1 MTPQELLS
9 PSLEPDAPLRLLAEQ
24 AIMRT
29 GGAPLIGGNAVR
41 VLRDSTENYPAWLEA
56 IAGARRV
63 VLFENYIIGKDRIG
77 RQFVEALAAKA
88 REGVHV
94 HLIYDWLGTPF
105 AGKLFQPLIAAG
117 GEVRCFNPPRL
128 DSPLGWV
135 TRDHRKVIVVDGEVA
150 FVAGL
155 CVARRWT
162 GNRER
167 GIPPWRDTGV
177 EVRGPA
183 VPEVERAFAR
193 LWNSMGA
200 ELDETRLTPPRSV
213 KACGDVNVMVLA
225 NEPTRGGVYRLDQF
239 LATVATRRLWLTDA
253 YYVATPPYVEALR
266 AAASDG
272 VDVRLL
278 VPGSS
283 DLPITQ
289 AFSRAGY
296 RALLEAGVRV
306 FEWNGNMLHAK
317 TAVADGRWSR
327 VGSSNLNL
335 SSWLANYE
343 LDVAVQDEAFG
354 RGLEEMY
361 LADLEHATEIVLATR
376 NRVRPLRD
384 GGAMHLGPVRGSAG
398 RAAASALR
406 IGNTVSAALTNRRV
420 LGVSEAGITAKFGAL
435 LSLLAVLAVLFPRLV
450 AVPLGVIAG
459 WIGLALLVR
468 AWRLRGQR
476 DAEEDRPADGVRD
489 PTSNTPERR

>member
-1 MTPQELLS
+1 MTPPELLS
-9 PSLEPDAPLRLLAEQ
+9 PALEPDAPLRLLAEQ

-29 GGAPLIGGNAVR
+29 GGAPLIAGNAVR
-41 VLRDSTENYPAWLEA
+41 ILRDSTENYPAWLDA
-56 IAGARRV
+56 IAHARRFI
-63 VLFENYIIGKDRIG
+63 LFENYIIGKDRIG
-77 RQFVEALAAKA
+77 RQFVDALTAKA
-88 REGVHV
+88 REGVRV

-105 AGKLFQPLIAAG
+105 AGKLFAPLHKAG

-128 DSPLGWV
+128 DSPLGWI
-135 TRDHRKVIVVDGEVA
+135 TRDHRKSIAVDGEVA
-150 FVAGL
+150 FVTGL
-155 CVARRWT
+155 CVARRWA
-162 GNRER
+162 GNPER
-167 GIPPWRDTGV
+167 GIAPWRDTGV

-183 VPEVERAFAR
+183 VPEIERAFAR
-193 LWNSMGA
+193 LWKSMGP
-200 ELDETRLTPPRSV
+200 ELDETQLTPPRGV
-213 KACGDVNVMVLA
+213 KPCGEMNVMVLA
-225 NEPTRGGVYRLDQF
+225 NQPTRSGVYRLDQF
-239 LATVATRRLWLTDA
+239 IATVATRRLWLTDA

-343 LDVAVQDEAFG
+343 LDVAVHDEAFG
-354 RGLEEMY
+354 RNMEEMY
-361 LADLEHATEIVLATR
+361 LNDLEHATEIVLSAR
-376 NRVRPLRD
+376 NRVRPLHD
-384 GGAMHLGPVRGSAG
+384 SGGMHLSPVRGSAG
-398 RAAASALR
+398 RAAASAMR

-420 LGVSEAGITAKFGAL
+420 LGTSEAGITAKFGAL
-435 LSLLAVLAVLFPRLV
+435 LTGLAVLAMAFPRLL
-450 AVPLGVIAG
+450 AVPLGIVFG

-468 AWRLRGQR
+468 AWRLREQR
-476 DAEEDRPADGVRD
+476 EADDEHPTEVVRKGNS
-489 PTSNTPERR
+489 TAPERR

>member
-1 MTPQELLS
+1 MTQPELYS
-9 PSLEPDAPLRLLAEQ
+9 PDLEPDAPLRLLAEQ

-29 GGAPLIGGNAVR
+29 GGAPLIGGNTVR
-41 VLRDSTENYPAWLEA
+41 ILRDSTENYPAWLEA
-56 IAGARRV
+56 IARAQRFI
-63 VLFENYIIGKDRIG
+63 LFENYIIANDEIG
-77 RQFVEALAAKA
+77 RQFVEALSAKA
-88 REGVHV
+88 RAGVRV

-105 AGKLFQPLIAAG
+105 AGRLFAPLVAAG
-117 GEVRCFNPPRL
+117 GHVRCFNPPRL

-135 TRDHRKVIVVDGEVA
+135 TRDHRKAIVVDGEVA
-150 FVAGL
+150 FVTGL

-162 GNRER
+162 GNPER
-167 GIPPWRDTGV
+167 GLPPWRDTGV
-177 EVRGPA
+177 EVKGPA
-183 VPEVERAFAR
+183 VPEIEGAFAR
-193 LWNSMGA
+193 VWRSMGP
-200 ELDETRLTPPRSV
+200 ELDEAQLTPPRSV
-213 KACGDVNVMVLA
+213 KPCGDVNVMVLA

-239 LATVATRRLWLTDA
+239 IATVATRTLWLTDA
-253 YYVATPPYVEALR
+253 YYVGTPAYVEALR
-266 AAASDG
+266 AAATDG

-278 VPGSS
+278 VPGAS

-296 RALLEAGVRV
+296 RPLLEAGVRV

-343 LDVAVQDEAFG
+343 LDVAVHDEAFG
-354 RGLEEMY
+354 QRMEEMY
-361 LADLEHATEIVLATR
+361 LADLEHATEIVLRTR

-384 GGAMHLGPVRGSAG
+384 GGAIHLNPVRGSAS

-406 IGNTVSAALTNRRV
+406 IGNTVGAALTNRRV
-420 LGVSEAGITAKFGAL
+420 LGVSEAGITAKFGVL
-435 LSLLAVLAVLFPRLV
+435 LSVLAVLAVVFPRLV
-450 AVPLGVIAG
+450 AVPLGIIAG
-459 WIGLALLVR
+459 WIGLSLLVR

-476 DAEEDRPADGVRD
+476 ETDGERPAETAREG
-489 PTSNTPERR
+489 TSAAPERR